1 MSVSFHAT
9 DTMNVHRWMKQ
20 ALTKTTHIESSNM
33 TLTAFYGI
41 YRDTLGN
48 EGFCPW
54 LWCLHALYCP
64 MQTFTSMHWHSCSC
78 PYAEDGII
86 CITHV
91 AALHVSAK
99 KRFWRLMIL
108 IMTREQREECW
119 AKNSSKTFSIPV
131 PHPKFQEINRAD
143 KVYRGMLWQKIK
155 SLPTYYCKWSIV
167 SFRLSVQFR
176 FFLYIW
182 LESDHI

>member
-20 ALTKTTHIESSNM
+20 ALTKTTH
-33 TLTAFYGI
+33 
-41 YRDTLGN
+41 RDTLGI
-48 EGFCPW
+48 EGFCPR

-64 MQTFTSMHWHSCSC
+64 MQTFTFMHWHSCSC
-78 PYAEDGII
+78 PYAEDAII
-86 CITHV
+86 CIIHV
-91 AALHVSAK
+91 EALRVSAK
-99 KRFWRLMIL
+99 RRFWRLMIL

-131 PHPKFQEINRAD
+131 PHPKFQEINRAG
-143 KVYRGMLWQKIK
+143 KVYRGMLWQKIVPSHLLLQVVY
-155 SLPTYYCKWSIV
+155 SLIHTV
-167 SFRLSVQFR
+167 SPLHI
-176 FFLYIW
+176 L